1 MSSQILDHREKVF
14 QYFLY
19 KTGKEN
25 DSNDLTQ
32 EVFERVVNRWDQ
44 LHSINDLSAWLFRI
58 SRNILI
64 DYYRKNSRMKELETM
79 NEDADDSSPQ
89 LDQEEWM
96 ENMLECQENFL
107 QKLDPETKWL
117 IQKADLEGVSQKVL
131 AAESGMVYATVRS
144 KIQRGRNQLKQ
155 MFLKACEMEYDA
167 AGNLSSCSQKSS
179 CSSDC

>member
-1 MSSQILDHREKVF
+1 MSSQILAHREKVF

-32 EVFERVVNRWDQ
+32 EVFERVVNRWEQ
-44 LHSINDLSAWLFRI
+44 LQSINDINAWLFRI

-64 DYYRKNSRMKELETM
+64 DYYRKNSRTKELYPLE
-79 NEDADDSSPQ
+79 EGSDQSSMQ
-89 LDQEEWM
+89 LEQDEWV
-96 ENMLECQENFL
+96 ENMLECQESFL
-107 QKLDPETKWL
+107 QKLDPETRWL
-117 IQKADLEGVSQKVL
+117 VQKADLEGISQKTL

-144 KIQRGRNQLKQ
+144 KIQRGRNQLKT

-167 AGNLSSCSQKSS
+167 AGNVASCTQKKSCSPN
-179 CSSDC
+179 C